1 MAKSKNFS
9 AKSASVIGKNAK
21 KEFTVFGEC
30 VRMVRRMFEA
40 YAVDPDSLDNETS
53 QAVADCLTAGVNP
66 KTDLNLQFIVNNLND
81 TNWVVDGVIVEHVKG
96 ENVPVSKWTPNKV
109 MNYVRKANRQQL
121 LKLGLNK

>member
-1 MAKSKNFS
+1 MANKNFS
-9 AKSASVIGKNAK
+9 NKSVSIIGKSAKR
-21 KEFTVFGEC
+21 EFSVFGEC
-30 VRMVRRMFEA
+30 VRMVRRIFEA
-40 YAVDPDSLDNETS
+40 YEINPDSLDNETS

-81 TNWVVDGVIVEHVKG
+81 TDWVVDGVIVEHVKG